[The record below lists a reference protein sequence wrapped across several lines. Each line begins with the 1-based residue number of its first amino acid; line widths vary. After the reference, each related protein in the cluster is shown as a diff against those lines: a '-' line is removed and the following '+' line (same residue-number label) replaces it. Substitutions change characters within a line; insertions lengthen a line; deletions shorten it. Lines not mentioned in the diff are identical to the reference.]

1 MLRSKLASS
10 NNPFLLPIKVLY
22 YWFNNKYY
30 DINQFIISAKVLDN
44 SYIHLELKNGLKLIN
59 KPSDYPAQIN
69 FTERYKYGNKKKMN
83 NIIDVEKYYFIYE
96 LIDELYLKQNYF
108 EYFDLKENEIVVD
121 AGANIG
127 LFTVLAAKKLNNTG
141 KVIAIE
147 PDYDNYNILIE
158 NIKINNLTNVEV
170 VKKGLW
176 SKKKQLQ
183 FNIGVRPGEHSLFE
197 NEQMSGKNIIIE
209 CDTLDNILEELN
221 IKQLDFMK
229 MDIEG
234 AEIEAL
240 KGCSTILDIYKPK
253 LVIEALH
260 QVDGIP
266 TYKTVIPFLKDKNYE
281 ILNKVTNYRGTI
293 YAIKY

>member
-10 NNPFLLPIKVLY
+10 NNPLLYPIKVLY
-22 YWFNNKYY
+22 YWFKNKYY
-30 DINQFIISAKVLDN
+30 DINQFILNVKILDN
-44 SYIHLELKNGLKLIN
+44 SFIYLELKNGLKLIN
-59 KPSDYPAQIN
+59 RPSDYPAQIN
-69 FTERYKYGNKKKMN
+69 FTERYKYGNKKKMK

-96 LIDELYLKQNYF
+96 LIDELYIKQNYF
-108 EYFDLKENEIVVD
+108 EYFDLKENDIVVD

-147 PDYDNYNILIE
+147 PDNDNYNILKE

-176 SKKKQLQ
+176 SEKKQLQ

-197 NEQMSGKNIIIE
+197 NEQMSGKKISIE
-209 CDTLDNILEELN
+209 CDTLDNILEELD

-240 KGCSTILDIYKPK
+240 NGCSNILDNYKPK

-266 TYKTVIPFLKDKNYE
+266 TYKTIIPFLKGKNYE
-281 ILNKVTNYRGTI
+281 ILNQVTNYRGTI

>member
-10 NNPFLLPIKVLY
+10 NNPLLYPIKVLY
-22 YWFNNKYY
+22 YWFKNKYY
-30 DINQFIISAKVLDN
+30 DINQFILNVKILDN
-44 SYIHLELKNGLKLIN
+44 SYIYLELRNGLKLIN
-59 KPSDYPAQIN
+59 RPSDYPAQIN
-69 FTERYKYGNKKKMN
+69 FTERYKYGNKKKMK

-96 LIDELYLKQNYF
+96 LIDELYIKQNYF
-108 EYFDLKENEIVVD
+108 EYFDLKENDIVVD

-147 PDYDNYNILIE
+147 PDNDNYNILKE

-176 SKKKQLQ
+176 SEKKQLQ

-197 NEQMSGKNIIIE
+197 NEQMSGKKISIE
-209 CDTLDNILEELN
+209 CDTLDNILEEFD

-240 KGCSTILDIYKPK
+240 KGCSNILDNYKPK

-266 TYKTVIPFLKDKNYE
+266 TYKTIIPFLKGKNYE
-281 ILNKVTNYRGTI
+281 ILNQVTNYRGTI